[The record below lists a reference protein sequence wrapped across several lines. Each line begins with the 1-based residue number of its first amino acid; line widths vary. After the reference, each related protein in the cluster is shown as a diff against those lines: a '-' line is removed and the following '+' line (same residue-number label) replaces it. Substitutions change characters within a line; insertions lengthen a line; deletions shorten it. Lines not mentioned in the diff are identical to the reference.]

1 MAIIPMMQNEP
12 FPHVYRSSAWA
23 YIEGISQIGNFIT
36 PYIVNVAQN
45 AGVNPLIIFSFML
58 ALLGTIPLTFYPET
72 INAAPVDED
81 SEESSLK

>member
-1 MAIIPMMQNEP
+1 
-12 FPHVYRSSAWA
+12 
-23 YIEGISQIGNFIT
+23 
-36 PYIVNVAQN
+36 
-45 AGVNPLIIFSFML
+45 ML